1 MSSLFQAQYDI
12 INLKGFFWFYFE
24 VQAMN
29 LYLTQLKSGEFFP
42 DNPYTV
48 FRTSYKLF
56 LVTKD
61 QTLVLAQVLGT
72 NVIQM

>member
-1 MSSLFQAQYDI
+1 
-12 INLKGFFWFYFE
+12 
-24 VQAMN
+24 MN